1 MVILYEIS
9 MSLIEL
15 VGEKRRNN
23 LVCLKSNRIEIK
35 TLERFSYKRK
45 GVLEKEKNK
54 LRKERNYV
62 VVLRV
67 NH

>member
-1 MVILYEIS
+1 VILYEIS

-35 TLERFSYKRK
+35 TLRDFLTRGKEFLKKRRTN
-45 GVLEKEKNK
+45 LENKEIMW
-54 LRKERNYV
+54 LFEG
-62 VVLRV
+62 
-67 NH
+67 